1 VATSKI
7 GRGIAIFSLSAVY
20 FGDKP
25 PPEGGS
31 SSWAPLNALARRPS
45 PVALKAEGTTI
56 KERPLALTSKAL
68 EAYTSVGISSTA
80 AFVSH
85 TAIRWQQVLPI
96 DITNNI
102 LMPYAHTLHHYYRKS
117 HKQQAGHHS
126 TLYQTTSTVLV

>member
-1 VATSKI
+1 MATSKI

-102 LMPYAHTLHHYYRKS
+102 LMPTHFTITANPTSSKRDITAHCTKL
-117 HKQQAGHHS
+117 
-126 TLYQTTSTVLV
+126 LPPCWFN